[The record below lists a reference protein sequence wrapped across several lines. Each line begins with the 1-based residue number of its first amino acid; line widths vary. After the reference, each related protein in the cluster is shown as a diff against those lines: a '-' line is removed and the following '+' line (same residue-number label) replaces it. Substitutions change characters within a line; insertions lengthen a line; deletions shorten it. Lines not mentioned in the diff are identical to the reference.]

1 VRKADWYNFGTGFDR
16 LSYER
21 VTHPASPQAALSAAV
36 NESAQEQRMAEENA
50 PAEIE
55 EEEELE
61 DFESG
66 EEEDAELYTVVSGRG
81 SRSTPGSVL
90 HAGEDDSP
98 LHKIDF
104 MHDVPLRLSVEI
116 GQTQLSVRDILA
128 LNVGKVVEFTKV
140 VGEPMD
146 ITVSGRLMARG
157 EIVVVN
163 ERYGVRI
170 SEVTRPDETE
180 TAASMSNN

>member
-1 VRKADWYNFGTGFDR
+1 
-16 LSYER
+16 
-21 VTHPASPQAALSAAV
+21 
-36 NESAQEQRMAEENA
+36 MAEEEND
-50 PAEIE
+50 PELE
-55 EEEELE
+55 EEGEDFDDDEDEELYAVLGGRK
-61 DFESG
+61 SQSPLAAARG
-66 EEEDAELYTVVSGRG
+66 EEED
-81 SRSTPGSVL
+81 
-90 HAGEDDSP
+90 DDQHY
-98 LHKIDF
+98 HKIEF

-116 GQTQLSVRDILA
+116 GQNLLTVRDILA
-128 LNVGKVVEFTKV
+128 LGVGEVIEFTKV

-180 TAASMSNN
+180 SSSGGGI